1 MNKTGQVKGE
11 WEEVSAD
18 TGSLTE
24 DEIRGPGQGQ
34 ESGKG
39 GRELGWL
46 AGSTR
51 VTRKER
57 IFPRK

>member
-1 MNKTGQVKGE
+1 M
-11 WEEVSAD
+11 SAD

-39 GRELGWL
+39 GREVDWP
-46 AGSTR
+46 GSTR
-51 VTRKER
+51 VTRKEM

>member
-1 MNKTGQVKGE
+1 MDKAGQVKGE

-34 ESGKG
+34 ESGNG

-57 IFPRK
+57 